1 MKDDGLLSRFPIVIL
16 LSVIVAAFASLRSS
30 HTVQPKHQLSVIV
43 SESALPRWVS
53 FQAGLMRSAEDSGI
67 SLNYVSTNEL
77 RTLEEVEAL
86 AEKELSEGA
95 DAIVL
100 QLPESEGAA
109 GMVERLSRRTVLVL
123 VDTVPTAVSQPGAV
137 WESVTADDYAIGETL
152 GRELIAAAAENGTVG
167 ILCDNTRQS
176 SLQRRVKGMK
186 NVLAGSSLE
195 LVWEQESGQDGGAQ
209 FRAADELQQA
219 DAIAAV
225 DDKSLALAV
234 SYAAERE
241 EKPLLL
247 GVGNSDQNVYAL
259 DQGAVQRLI
268 VVNEFNMG
276 YQAVLEAA
284 AHLEK
289 RGDPAGEE
297 SVEFR
302 VISHENMF
310 ESENQKL
317 LFPLVQ

>member
-43 SESALPRWVS
+43 SESTLPRWVS
-53 FQAGLMRSAEDSGI
+53 FQAGLMRSAEDSSI

-86 AEKELSEGA
+86 AEKALSEGA